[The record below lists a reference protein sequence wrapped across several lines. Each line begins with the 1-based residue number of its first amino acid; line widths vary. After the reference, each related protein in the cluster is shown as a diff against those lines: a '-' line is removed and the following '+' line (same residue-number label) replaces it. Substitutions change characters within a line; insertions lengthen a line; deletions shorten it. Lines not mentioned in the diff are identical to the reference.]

1 MNGKDSGLNFVLYD
15 LLSLISGEMVSFPGQ
30 NTTMQF
36 DSRDAEK
43 SSSKVL
49 FASLMM
55 PPSTDSFA

>member
-15 LLSLISGEMVSFPGQ
+15 LLSLSGEMVSFPGQ

-43 SSSKVL
+43 SSSKVF